1 MNDSPETNRTSDF
14 AAAEAFALL
23 GDETRVA
30 ILEALAGRSDDPRSF
45 AQLREAVGVEDSGR
59 FNYHLGK
66 LVGRFV
72 EKSDDGY
79 RLTFAGSRVVGA
91 VYEGTYAEGDA
102 IEPIAMDA
110 DCPECGGGL
119 ALTYADERVRMGC
132 TDCDEVVSEFGF
144 PPGAIAGREPETLP
158 AVLTSHMT
166 TLVEQLRA
174 GLCTNCS
181 GPIEPTFKP
190 ETEEEQLVLEFA
202 CERCQTSAT
211 TSLASVLLT
220 EPAVIAFHYDHGV
233 DVRRALP
240 WTLSWLVESEAEQV
254 SESPPRYAVTGTLD
268 GERLRVEV
276 AETLDVLETHRGD
289 AVAAESG
296 RERPT
301 TRNP

>member
-1 MNDSPETNRTSDF
+1 MTDSPGTNRTTDF
-14 AAAEAFALL
+14 DAAEAFALL

-119 ALTYADERVRMGC
+119 ELAYRDERIRIACV
-132 TDCDEVVSEFGF
+132 DCGERLSEFGF
-144 PPGAIAGREPETLP
+144 PPGAIAGRDPADLPEL
-158 AVLTSHMT
+158 LTSHMAT
-166 TLVEQLRA
+166 MLDRLRA
-174 GLCTNCS
+174 GICMNCS
-181 GPIEPTFKP
+181 GAVSPTFDP
-190 ETEEEQLVLEFA
+190 TDENTGVSVEFA
-202 CERCQTSAT
+202 CERCHSRVA
-211 TSLASVLLT
+211 TSLASTVLT
-220 EPAVIAFHYDHGV
+220 EAPVVAFHYDHGV
-233 DVRRALP
+233 DVRQALP
-240 WTLSWLVESEAEQV
+240 WALPWLVESEAEQV

-268 GERLRVEV
+268 GERLRVEID
-276 AETLDVLETHRGD
+276 ETLDVLETHR
-289 AVAAESG
+289 ESTG
-296 RERPT
+296 ETP
-301 TRNP
+301 